1 MSANEEVS
9 MVLNPQTNKLMNV
22 KPLLVYDIETGFDE
36 AYEVVDEAIKTI
48 VTRCDFEIYGIYI
61 KEQLYELFK
70 IRDLFKDLSECKIS
84 MPEKKGCSK

>member
-70 IRDLFKDLSECKIS
+70 IRDLFKDLMECEIS
-84 MPEKKGCSK
+84 MPEKKGGSK